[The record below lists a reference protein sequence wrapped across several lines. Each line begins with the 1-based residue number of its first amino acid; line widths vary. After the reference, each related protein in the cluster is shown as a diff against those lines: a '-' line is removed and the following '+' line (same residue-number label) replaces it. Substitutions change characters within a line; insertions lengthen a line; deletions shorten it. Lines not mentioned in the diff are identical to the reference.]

1 MLKRIITGAIMLA
14 CLFPLIIIQN
24 IYVEIAYCILGMFM
38 TFMGTFEFTN
48 ALYKNNNNLKPF
60 RFIIPMFSSML
71 AFLVFNATY
80 NLTNAYYQFI
90 AMLFYIFVIVI
101 ILVMMIFVKNSSITD
116 IGSLVL
122 AFTYGGLLFSYALSL
137 RYFTSNNLSLIGAK
151 LNGRQSIM
159 YVYTIVLITD
169 TFAYLVG
176 SKWGKRK
183 LCPSISPH
191 KSFEGAIGG
200 AVFGTVVGVLI
211 LFLYKIINMPDSTG
225 LLILFIC
232 IGILLSFVIS
242 CTVQI
247 GDLVESKF
255 KRSLG
260 IKDFGKILPGHGG
273 MLDRFDSFILSGS
286 LFYIFLMFIEFVILG

>member
-1 MLKRIITGAIMLA
+1 MLA
-14 CLFPLIIIQN
+14 VLFPLILIQN
-24 IYVEIAYCILGMFM
+24 IYVEIAYCFLGMFM
-38 TFMGTFEFTN
+38 TFMGTYEFTN
-48 ALYKNNNNLKPF
+48 ALYKKNNNLKPF
-60 RFIIPMFSSML
+60 RFVIPMFSSML
-71 AFLVFNATY
+71 TFLVFNATY

-90 AMLFYIFVIVI
+90 AMLFYIFIVIVI
-101 ILVMMIFVKNSSITD
+101 LIMMIFVKKSNIAD
-116 IGSLVL
+116 VGSLIM

-137 RYFTSNNLSLIGAK
+137 RYFNSSNLSLIDVK

-183 LCPSISPH
+183 LCPTISPN
-191 KSFEGAIGG
+191 KSLEGAIGG
-200 AVFGTVVGVLI
+200 AVFGTIVGALI
-211 LFLYKIINMPDSTG
+211 LFLYKITNIPENAGMFI
-225 LLILFIC
+225 LIVI

-255 KRSLG
+255 KRSLDL
-260 IKDFGKILPGHGG
+260 KDFGKILPGHGG
-273 MLDRFDSFILSGS
+273 ILDRFDSFILSGS
-286 LFYIFLMFIEFVILG
+286 LFYVFLMMIEFIILG